1 MNDGVKQMIP
11 CPNSGGWWSEF
22 TDTKTVVNLSAGKNT
37 ISFTPEPMGSPI
49 LDKFEVCKIKK

>member
-1 MNDGVKQMIP
+1 MIP